1 MNRIIDFFSHSPVYA
16 QGKTWSGACVSNG
29 VATIKG
35 FECLFQNILQIIVG
49 AAGLSF
55 FAMFIVGGFKYLTSG
70 GDSKKAAA
78 ASSTLTMAVIGV
90 VGVIVSW
97 LILLFIKNFTGID
110 VTIFKIPSPGN

>member
-1 MNRIIDFFSHSPVYA
+1 MNRLIDFFSPHPALA
-16 QGKTWSGACVSNG
+16 QGSVWSGACVSNG

-35 FECLFQNILQIIVG
+35 FECLFQNILQIVVG
-49 AAGLSF
+49 AAGLAF

-90 VGVIVSW
+90 IGVIVSW
-97 LILLFIKNFTGID
+97 LVLLFIKNFTGID
-110 VTIFKIPSPGN
+110 VTQFKVGN